1 MAPAAPAAVHRR
13 SERTIG
19 RAANLA
25 CYEHRLRNGAPMRIC
40 VHSNR
45 GPRGEESPYAFYLG
59 GRRLPVV
66 IVLERWSDATHRY
79 FEVAV
84 DDGRRFVLRLDPD
97 CRAWELAAVFAAA
110 KKAVPKT
117 TAKAVSAAAPRKFFL
132 PLTAK

>member
-1 MAPAAPAAVHRR
+1 M
-13 SERTIG
+13 
-19 RAANLA
+19 
-25 CYEHRLRNGAPMRIC
+25 RLC

-66 IVLERWSDATHRY
+66 TVLERWSDATHRY

-97 CRAWELAAVFAAA
+97 CRAWELAAVFGASKKPAS
-110 KKAVPKT
+110 KAVGK
-117 TAKAVSAAAPRKFFL
+117 KVSAASPRKFFL
-132 PLTAK
+132 PLTPK

>member
-1 MAPAAPAAVHRR
+1 
-13 SERTIG
+13 
-19 RAANLA
+19 
-25 CYEHRLRNGAPMRIC
+25 MRIC

-45 GPRGEESPYAFYLG
+45 GSRGEESPYAFYLG

-66 IVLERWSDATHRY
+66 TVLERWSDATHRY

-110 KKAVPKT
+110 KKPTPKPA
-117 TAKAVSAAAPRKFFL
+117 AKTVSTAAPRKFFL

>member
-1 MAPAAPAAVHRR
+1 
-13 SERTIG
+13 
-19 RAANLA
+19 
-25 CYEHRLRNGAPMRIC
+25 MRIC

-110 KKAVPKT
+110 KKPAARPA
-117 TAKAVSAAAPRKFFL
+117 AKAVTPAAPRKFFL